1 MIKNSLS
8 EIEYLCLRMMLNP
21 GQTTTFYAK
30 HARMYRHPF
39 RWKKNS
45 SKNLICWDQMITK
58 SILTNRT
65 DYFIDAQIRDLGP
78 KEKTRWLLTPAGITL
93 ARAAALKIGIDW
105 RASSRANP
113 PSLTFTRQLLMK
125 MIEEGGMT
133 RADAKAYYDQISNAN
148 SYFSSLRL
156 TRIIRTYCTTH
167 DRRPSRVTG
176 RDSIWCKV
184 DAKITCSML
193 SENTYS
199 TDSTLVH

>member
-1 MIKNSLS
+1 MIKNSLT

-21 GQTTTFYAK
+21 GRTTTFYAK
-30 HARMYRHPF
+30 HARMYRNPF
-39 RWKKNS
+39 QCQKNS

-78 KEKTRWLLTPAGITL
+78 KEKSRWFLTSKGLSKAINA
-93 ARAAALKIGIDW
+93 ARVIGLEPEKVVPT
-105 RASSRANP
+105 AP
-113 PSLTFTRQLLMK
+113 PPLTFTRQLLMK

-133 RADAKAYYDQISNAN
+133 RADAKAYYDQISNA
-148 SYFSSLRL
+148 SPHHSSLGL

-167 DRRPSRVTG
+167 DCRPSQATG